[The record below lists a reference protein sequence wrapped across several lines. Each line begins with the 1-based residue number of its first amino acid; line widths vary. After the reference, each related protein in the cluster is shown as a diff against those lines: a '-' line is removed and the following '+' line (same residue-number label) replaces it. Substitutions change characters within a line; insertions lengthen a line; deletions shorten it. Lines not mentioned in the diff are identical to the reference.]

1 MLLSGLLYQ
10 LDKFRMHIIYVNFAL
25 IIYLLKI
32 YLFVLTYIV
41 YIFDFSVILG
51 SPMVEKYGSTP

>member
-1 MLLSGLLYQ
+1 
-10 LDKFRMHIIYVNFAL
+10 MHIIYVIFAL

-51 SPMVEKYGSTP
+51 SPRVEKYGSTP